1 MSKVAAVVVALT
13 IGEGLVVLAWL
24 TASTASV
31 IVIVQVLVAAVLGAA
46 TLAARYFSMRARY
59 LDEVA
64 ARAAEIERSRLA
76 ENMHDALGHELSL
89 IAVQAGAL
97 QLALQLSSPDAS
109 HRSAEI
115 REGAERATLALR
127 EIVSVLP
134 DAHLPGTLEPIADS
148 LDAIVS
154 RARAAGLAV
163 ESHIEDLDDL
173 EDLPR
178 IVHDTLKRLVREALT
193 NAGRHAPGSPVTVE
207 ILRRG
212 DQVRVVIDNPVT
224 GPVVRTVPVV
234 DGTGLNGLRRR
245 VTLLG
250 GTMRTGRSADI
261 FTVCATMPPHPVFA
275 TTLPAAQNLVSPT
288 RRLITSVFV
297 PMAAALVL
305 LLGYYTWAVHDA
317 TTDLATMTRIYPGMD
332 ETSARALLPSRDAPV
347 RLSQPAPLTRAEACR
362 YYTDGN
368 FPLGYASWRVC
379 FANGVVLSIS
389 DLR

>member
-1 MSKVAAVVVALT
+1 MRKVAALVALT

-24 TASTASV
+24 TASTVSV
-31 IVIVQVLVAAVLGAA
+31 IVIVQVLVAAVLAVAA
-46 TLAARYFSMRARY
+46 LAARYVSMRAQY

-76 ENMHDALGHELSL
+76 EDMHDALGHELSL

-97 QLALQLSSPDAS
+97 QLSYPDTS
-109 HRSAEI
+109 DRSAAI
-115 REGAERATLALR
+115 RKAAERATLALR

-134 DAHLPGTLEPIADS
+134 ATHLPGTLEPTADS

-154 RARAAGLAV
+154 RARGAGLAV
-163 ESHIEDLDDL
+163 ESRIDGL
-173 EDLPR
+173 EDLPG

-193 NAGRHAPGSPVTVE
+193 NAGRHAPASPVTVE
-207 ILRRG
+207 ILRRE
-212 DQVRVVIDNPVT
+212 DRVQVVIANPVA
-224 GPVVRTVPVV
+224 GPVVGTVPVA
-234 DGTGLNGLRRR
+234 DGSGLGHLRRR

-250 GTMRTGRSADI
+250 GTMRAGCTAGV
-261 FTVCATMPPHPVFA
+261 FTLHATVPPHPVLA
-275 TTLPAAQNLVSPT
+275 TTLAQVRDLVSPS
-288 RRLITSVFV
+288 RRLIISGVV
-297 PMAAALVL
+297 PVAAALVM

-317 TTDLATMTRIYPGMD
+317 TTDLATMTQIHPGMD
-332 ETSARALLPSRDAPV
+332 ENSARALLPSRDAPV
-347 RLSQPAPLTRAEACR
+347 RLSLPPRHAGAETCR

-379 FANGVVLSIS
+379 FAGGDVLSIT